1 MTDLSLWQVALVIF
15 AVGFSVLAIKVAIT
29 FNVTD
34 WLKRRDEKNQTKVKI
49 VCPHVTMGQ
58 ESDGRYYV
66 DSLAV
71 SPPGTTQAQCQQC
84 GQVLIGGLSQADD
97 IATFYQNNP
106 AAYVTQMKKY
116 RKAVRKA
123 YGR

>member
-1 MTDLSLWQVALVIF
+1 MTGFTWWQIALLVL
-15 AVGFSVLAIKVAIT
+15 ATGFSVLAIKVAIT

-34 WLKRRDEKNQTKVKI
+34 WLKRRDEKNQIKVKI

-58 ESDGRYYV
+58 DSDGRYFV

-71 SPPGTTQAQCQQC
+71 SPPGTTQAQCRQC
-84 GQVLIGGLSQADD
+84 GQVLIGGLSQADE

-106 AAYVTQMKKY
+106 TAYVIQMKKY
-116 RKAVRKA
+116 KKAVRKA